1 MECGS
6 MKKTLETVE
15 EFIMITIA
23 TAIVAAAVFFFLMPS
38 HVSVGSISGL
48 AIVIGNFISLPIS
61 AITMVLNVGLLI
73 IGFLFV
79 GKEFGGKTVYTS
91 ILLPVLI
98 GIFEKIFPNNVSMT
112 ADPFLDMICYVFVVS
127 IGLAMLFNR
136 NASSGGLDIVA
147 KLMNKFLHM
156 DLGNAMSVS
165 GMVVAL
171 SSALVYDKKIVVLSV
186 LGTYL
191 NGIVLD
197 HFIFGFNLKKRV
209 CIVSN
214 KEEEVRNFI
223 LHELHSGATIYEAY
237 GAYKLEP
244 RREIITIVD
253 KNEYAKL
260 MTFIEKVDPTA
271 FVTVYTVNKIIYRP
285 KV

>member
-1 MECGS
+1 
-6 MKKTLETVE
+6 MKKTIETVK
-15 EFIMITIA
+15 EFVMITIA
-23 TAIVAAAVFFFLMPS
+23 TAIVAAAVFFFLVPS

-48 AIVIGNFISLPIS
+48 AIVIGNFVSLPIS
-61 AITMVLNVGLLI
+61 AITMILNIGLLI

-79 GKEFGGKTVYTS
+79 GREFGGKTVYTS
-91 ILLPVLI
+91 VLLPVII
-98 GIFEKIFPNNVSMT
+98 GIFEKVFPNNVSMT

-209 CIVSN
+209 CIVSQ
-214 KEEEVRNFI
+214 KEEEIRSFI

-260 MTFIEKVDPTA
+260 MTFIEKVDPA
-271 FVTVYTVNKIIYRP
+271 ACVTVYTVNKIIYRP